1 MSGARPLG
9 PAAPPWT
16 LPAHP
21 GAFAPRRSN
30 AGAIVATVLVLM
42 LVGAAGLIGAV
53 TVSGRKHHVAD
64 TRYDYPDTSN
74 EPTGSTA
81 GNETDATTS
90 RAGRATT
97 TTRPSTTS
105 GRAPTTT
112 TRSTSSTPSGPRPV
126 AALGE
131 NPLFGGDL
139 GTPAVTCALARWHS
153 DAQSAAAFF
162 TSALPCLE
170 AAWAPVLQRAG
181 LPYFP
186 PSLQAPAGNSATGPC
201 GGAAGRSFAA
211 FYCPK
216 NHTIYMPFGALQTER
231 LGAHPGVYLAVLA
244 HEYGHHVQALSGVE
258 DAYWAK
264 RYDAG
269 ADTEAGLELS
279 RRLELQAQC
288 FSGMFLAAT
297 YSRGSVDKNILQEAR
312 TTQNRGDHTA
322 GEPRDHGSDAH
333 ATSWWEQGAQ
343 KNRTFQCNTWRATAA
358 EVA

>member
-1 MSGARPLG
+1 MG
-9 PAAPPWT
+9 PTGPIMPPWT

-30 AGAIVATVLVLM
+30 AGAVVATVLVLM
-42 LVGAAGLIGAV
+42 LVGAAALIGVV
-53 TVSGRKHHVAD
+53 TASGRKNHVAD
-64 TRYDYPDTSN
+64 TRYDYPATSSGPASDT
-74 EPTGSTA
+74 
-81 GNETDATTS
+81 ETDDTTTS
-90 RAGRATT
+90 RADRGTT
-97 TTRPSTTS
+97 TTQTTTA

-112 TRSTSSTPSGPRPV
+112 RTTSRTTSSTPSGPRPV

-131 NPLFGGDL
+131 NPLFGGDF
-139 GTPAVTCALARWHS
+139 GTPTVTCTLAKWHS
-153 DAQSAAAFF
+153 DPQSAANFF
-162 TSALPCLE
+162 LSALPCLE

-186 PSLQAPAGNSATGPC
+186 PSLEAPAGKSATGPC
-201 GGAAGRSFAA
+201 GGAEGRSFSA

-216 NHTIYMPFGALQTER
+216 NHTIYMPFGALETER
-231 LGAHPGVYLAVLA
+231 LGAHPGIYLAVLA

-269 ADTEAGLELS
+269 ADTAAGLELS

-297 YSRGSVDKNILQEAR
+297 YSRGSVDKNVLQEAR
-312 TTQNRGDHTA
+312 TTQNRGDHNA
-322 GEPRDHGSDAH
+322 GEPHDHGSDAH
-333 ATSWWEQGAQ
+333 AVSWWEQGAQ